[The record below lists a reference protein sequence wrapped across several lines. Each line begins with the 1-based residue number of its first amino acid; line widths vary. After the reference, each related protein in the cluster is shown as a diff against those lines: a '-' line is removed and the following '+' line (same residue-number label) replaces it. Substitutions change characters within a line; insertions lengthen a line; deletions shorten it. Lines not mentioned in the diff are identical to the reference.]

1 MKAYKHKKKV
11 NCIRKKQDKKIV
23 TLIRQMSN
31 YFFVPPDFIVIKA
44 NFFSLQRCDL
54 SSEI

>member
-31 YFFVPPDFIVIKA
+31 YFFVPPNFIVIKA
-44 NFFSLQRCDL
+44 NFFALQRCDL

>member
-31 YFFVPPDFIVIKA
+31 YFGSMINPVDRF
-44 NFFSLQRCDL
+44 L
-54 SSEI
+54 